1 MISRQDMNQ
10 YSHFAVGEADL
21 IRPDTHADPANW
33 RLIRR
38 LQTPDR
44 YNDPQDG
51 TIKRALVIDVETT
64 GLSIEND
71 DVIQL
76 AMLPFEYEA
85 ESGRI
90 LAVHKSLAFD
100 RLREPAMPISE
111 EASIIT
117 GITDDMVTGKHI
129 DESDVAVVV
138 ANANLI
144 IAHNASFDRPMVE
157 HLWHC
162 FSEKPWACTLSS
174 VDWLREG
181 YGSGKLDYLGM
192 QFGWFYDGHR
202 AMADCE
208 ACLAL
213 LAQVLPNSGRRVMEL
228 VREAAL
234 RDDHLIRAVDAP
246 FDLKDKLRQR
256 GYRWRPADVPHGK
269 VWWTVTA
276 EPEAEITWL
285 RSEIYGREA
294 RIPVHPITAFER
306 YSDRLWNFD

>member
-1 MISRQDMNQ
+1 MNQ
-10 YSHFAVGEADL
+10 YSQFAIEEAEL
-21 IRPDTHADPANW
+21 IRPDTQADPANW

-38 LQTPDR
+38 LQMPDR
-44 YNDPQDG
+44 FNDPQG
-51 TIKRALVIDVETT
+51 GAVKRALVIDVETT
-64 GLSIEND
+64 GLSTEND
-71 DVIQL
+71 DVVQL
-76 AMLPFEYEA
+76 AMLPFDYEA
-85 ESGRI
+85 ESGLI
-90 LAVHKSLAFD
+90 LTVHKAMAFD
-100 RLREPAMPISE
+100 SLREPAVPISA
-111 EASIIT
+111 EASLIT
-117 GITDDMVTGKHI
+117 GITDKMVAGKSI
-129 DESDVAVVV
+129 DDAAVANVV

-157 HLWHC
+157 RHWNC
-162 FSEKPWACTLSS
+162 FAEKPWACTLTS
-174 VDWLREG
+174 VDWPREG
-181 YGSGKLDYLGM
+181 YGSGKLEYLGM
-192 QFGWFYDGHR
+192 QFGWFYDGHQ

-213 LAQVLPNSGRRVMEL
+213 LAQTLPKSGRRVMQL
-228 VREAAL
+228 VREEAL
-234 RDDHLIRAVDAP
+234 QDDHLIRAVDAP

>member
-1 MISRQDMNQ
+1 MNQ

-44 YNDPQDG
+44 YNDPQGG

-64 GLSIEND
+64 GLSTEND
-71 DVIQL
+71 DIIQL
-76 AMLPFEYEA
+76 AMLPFDYEA

-90 LAVHKSLAFD
+90 LTVHKAQAFD
-100 RLREPAMPISE
+100 QLREPAVPISE
-111 EASIIT
+111 EASLIN
-117 GITDDMVTGKHI
+117 GITNEMVAGKSI
-129 DESDVAVVV
+129 DGSAVATVV
-138 ANANLI
+138 ANADLI

-157 HLWHC
+157 RHWKC
-162 FSEKPWACTLSS
+162 FAEKPWACTLTSI
-174 VDWLREG
+174 DWLREG
-181 YGSGKLDYLGM
+181 YSSGKLDYLGM

-213 LAQVLPNSGRRVMEL
+213 LAQTLPLFGRRVMEL

-234 RDDHLIRAVDAP
+234 KDDHLVRAVDAP

-256 GYRWRPADVPHGK
+256 GYRWRPADLQNGR
-269 VWWTVTA
+269 VWWTVTV
-276 EPEAEITWL
+276 EPEAEIAWL
-285 RSEIYGREA
+285 HSEIYGREA
-294 RIPVHPITAFER
+294 PIPIHPITAFER

>member
-1 MISRQDMNQ
+1 MNQ
-10 YSHFAVGEADL
+10 YSQFAIEEAEL
-21 IRPDTHADPANW
+21 IRPDTQADPANW

-38 LQTPDR
+38 LQMPDR
-44 YNDPQDG
+44 FNDPQG
-51 TIKRALVIDVETT
+51 GAVKRALVIDVETT
-64 GLSIEND
+64 GLSTEND
-71 DVIQL
+71 DVVQL
-76 AMLPFEYEA
+76 AMLPFDYEA
-85 ESGRI
+85 ESGLI
-90 LAVHKSLAFD
+90 LTVHKAMAFD
-100 RLREPAMPISE
+100 SLREPAVPISA
-111 EASIIT
+111 EASLIT
-117 GITDDMVTGKHI
+117 GITDKMVAGKSI
-129 DESDVAVVV
+129 DDAAVANVV

-157 HLWHC
+157 RHWNC
-162 FSEKPWACTLSS
+162 FAEKPWACTLTS

-181 YGSGKLDYLGM
+181 YGSGKLEYLGM
-192 QFGWFYDGHR
+192 QFGWFYDGHQ

-213 LAQVLPNSGRRVMEL
+213 LAQTLPKSGRRVMQL
-228 VREAAL
+228 VREEAL
-234 RDDHLIRAVDAP
+234 QDDHLIRAVDAP

>member
-1 MISRQDMNQ
+1 MNQ
-10 YSHFAVGEADL
+10 YSHFAVEEADL
-21 IRPDTHADPANW
+21 IRADSQAEAENW

-38 LQTPDR
+38 LKTPDM
-44 YNDPQDG
+44 YNDPRDG
-51 TIKRALVIDVETT
+51 KIKRALVIDVETT

-90 LAVHKSLAFD
+90 LTVHKSLAFE
-100 RLREPAMPISE
+100 RLREPAKPISE
-111 EASIIT
+111 EASLIT
-117 GITDDMVTGKHI
+117 GITDEMVAGKAI
-129 DESDVAVVV
+129 DESEVAIVV
-138 ANANLI
+138 ANMDLI

-157 HLWHC
+157 HLWSC
-162 FSEKPWACTLSS
+162 FSDKPWACTLTS

-181 YGSGKLDYLGM
+181 YSSGKLDYLGM
-192 QFGWFYDGHR
+192 QFGWFYDGHQ

-213 LAQVLPNSGRRVMEL
+213 LAQELPISGRRVMAA

-234 RDDHLIRAVDAP
+234 RDDHLICAVDAP
-246 FDLKDKLRQR
+246 YDLRDRLKQR
-256 GYRWRPADVPHGK
+256 GYHWRPADLPNGK
-269 VWWTVTA
+269 VWWTLA
-276 EPEAEITWL
+276 REPEAEISWL
-285 RSEIYGREA
+285 RKEIYGWEA
-294 RIPVHPITAFER
+294 PIPARPITAFER

>member
-1 MISRQDMNQ
+1 MNQ
-10 YSHFAVGEADL
+10 YSQFAIEEAEL
-21 IRPDTHADPANW
+21 IRPDTQADPANW

-38 LQTPDR
+38 LQMPDR
-44 YNDPQDG
+44 FNDPQG
-51 TIKRALVIDVETT
+51 GAVKRALVIDVETT
-64 GLSIEND
+64 GLSTEND
-71 DVIQL
+71 DVVQL
-76 AMLPFEYEA
+76 AMLPFDYEA
-85 ESGRI
+85 ESGLI
-90 LAVHKSLAFD
+90 LTVHKAMAFD
-100 RLREPAMPISE
+100 SLREPAVPISA
-111 EASIIT
+111 EASLIT
-117 GITDDMVTGKHI
+117 GITDKMVAGKSI
-129 DESDVAVVV
+129 DDAAVANVV

-157 HLWHC
+157 RHWNC
-162 FSEKPWACTLSS
+162 FAEKPWACTLTS

-181 YGSGKLDYLGM
+181 YGSGKLEYLGM
-192 QFGWFYDGHR
+192 QFGWFYDGHQ

-213 LAQVLPNSGRRVMEL
+213 LAQTLPKSGRRVMQL
-228 VREAAL
+228 VREEAL
-234 RDDHLIRAVDAP
+234 QDDHLIRAVDAP

-294 RIPVHPITAFER
+294 SIPVHRGCSEFRVIG
-306 YSDRLWNFD
+306 LI

>member
-1 MISRQDMNQ
+1 MNQ

-90 LAVHKSLAFD
+90 LTVHKSLSFD
-100 RLREPAMPISE
+100 QLREPAMPIPDE
-111 EASIIT
+111 ISIIT
-117 GITDDMVTGKHI
+117 GITDDMVTGKNI
-129 DESDVAVVV
+129 DESDVSTVV
-138 ANANLI
+138 ANTDLI

-157 HLWHC
+157 RLWHC
-162 FSEKPWACTLSS
+162 FSDKPWACTLAS

-213 LAQVLPNSGRRVMEL
+213 LAQELPKSGQRVMAA
-228 VREAAL
+228 VRESALQDDYLVCAIDAPYDL
-234 RDDHLIRAVDAP
+234 RDQ
-246 FDLKDKLRQR
+246 LKRR
-256 GYRWRPADVPHGK
+256 GYRWRPADLPNGK
-269 VWWTVTA
+269 VWWTLA
-276 EPEAEITWL
+276 KEPEAEITWL
-285 RSEIYGREA
+285 RKVIYGWEA
-294 RIPVHPITAFER
+294 PIPARPITAFER

>member
-1 MISRQDMNQ
+1 MNQ
-10 YSHFAVGEADL
+10 YSQFAIEEAEL
-21 IRPDTHADPANW
+21 IRPDTQADPANW

-38 LQTPDR
+38 LQMPDR
-44 YNDPQDG
+44 FNDPQG
-51 TIKRALVIDVETT
+51 GAVKRALVIDVETT
-64 GLSIEND
+64 GLSTEND
-71 DVIQL
+71 DVVQL
-76 AMLPFEYEA
+76 AMLPFDYEA
-85 ESGRI
+85 ESGLI
-90 LAVHKSLAFD
+90 LTVHKAMAFD
-100 RLREPAMPISE
+100 SLREPAVPISA
-111 EASIIT
+111 EASLIT
-117 GITDDMVTGKHI
+117 GITDKMVAGKSI
-129 DESDVAVVV
+129 DDAAVANVV

-157 HLWHC
+157 RHWNC
-162 FSEKPWACTLSS
+162 FAEKPWACTLTS
-174 VDWLREG
+174 VEWLREG
-181 YGSGKLDYLGM
+181 YGSGKLEYLGM
-192 QFGWFYDGHR
+192 QFGWFYDGHQ

-213 LAQVLPNSGRRVMEL
+213 LAQTLPKSGRRVMQL
-228 VREAAL
+228 VREEAL
-234 RDDHLIRAVDAP
+234 QDDHLIRAVDAP

>member
-1 MISRQDMNQ
+1 MNQ
-10 YSHFAVGEADL
+10 YSHFADEEADL
-21 IRPDTHADPANW
+21 IRKDTQANPANW

-38 LQTPDR
+38 LQTPER
-44 YNDPQDG
+44 YNDPQGG

-90 LAVHKSLAFD
+90 LTVHKSMAFD
-100 RLREPAMPISE
+100 RLREPALPISD
-111 EASIIT
+111 EASMIT
-117 GITDDMVTGKHI
+117 GITDDMVMGKHI

-138 ANANLI
+138 TKADLI

-162 FSEKPWACTLSS
+162 FSEKPWGCTLTSI
-174 VDWLREG
+174 DWLREG

-192 QFGWFYDGHR
+192 QFGWFYDGHQ
-202 AMADCE
+202 AMSDCE

-213 LAQVLPNSGRRVMEL
+213 LAQALPNSGQTVMTA

-234 RDDHLIRAVDAP
+234 LKDHLVCAVDAP

-256 GYRWRPADVPHGK
+256 G
-269 VWWTVTA
+269 
-276 EPEAEITWL
+276 
-285 RSEIYGREA
+285 
-294 RIPVHPITAFER
+294 
-306 YSDRLWNFD
+306 

>member
-1 MISRQDMNQ
+1 MNQ
-10 YSHFAVGEADL
+10 YSQFAIEEAEL
-21 IRPDTHADPANW
+21 IRPDTQADPANW

-38 LQTPDR
+38 LQMPDR
-44 YNDPQDG
+44 FNDPQG
-51 TIKRALVIDVETT
+51 GAVKRALVIDVETT
-64 GLSIEND
+64 GLSTEND
-71 DVIQL
+71 DVVQL
-76 AMLPFEYEA
+76 AMLPFDYEA
-85 ESGRI
+85 ESGLI
-90 LAVHKSLAFD
+90 LTVHKAMAFD
-100 RLREPAMPISE
+100 SLREPAVPISA
-111 EASIIT
+111 EASLIT
-117 GITDDMVTGKHI
+117 GITDKMVAGKSI
-129 DESDVAVVV
+129 DDAAVANVV

-157 HLWHC
+157 RHWNC
-162 FSEKPWACTLSS
+162 FAEKPWACTLTS

-181 YGSGKLDYLGM
+181 YGSGKLEYLGM
-192 QFGWFYDGHR
+192 QFGWFYDGHQ

-213 LAQVLPNSGRRVMEL
+213 LAQTLPKSGRRVMQL
-228 VREAAL
+228 VREEAL
-234 RDDHLIRAVDAP
+234 QDDHLIRAVDAP

-294 RIPVHPITAFER
+294 SIPVHPITAFER
-306 YSDRLWNFD
+306 YSERLWNFGE

>member
-1 MISRQDMNQ
+1 MNQ
-10 YSHFAVGEADL
+10 YSHFANEEADL
-21 IRPDTHADPANW
+21 IRPDSQADPANW
-33 RLIRR
+33 RLLRR

-44 YNDPQDG
+44 YNDPPGG
-51 TIKRALVIDVETT
+51 TVKRALVIDVETT
-64 GLSIEND
+64 GLSTEND

-90 LAVHKSLAFD
+90 LTVHKSLAFD
-100 RLREPAMPISE
+100 QLREPAMPIPE
-111 EASIIT
+111 EISIIT
-117 GITDDMVTGKHI
+117 GITDDMVIGKNI
-129 DESDVAVVV
+129 DESDVSTVV
-138 ANANLI
+138 ADTDLI

-157 HLWHC
+157 RLWYC

-181 YGSGKLDYLGM
+181 YGSGKLDYLGI

-202 AMADCE
+202 AMSDCE

-213 LAQVLPNSGRRVMEL
+213 LAQTLPKSERKVMSA

-234 RDDHLIRAVDAP
+234 QSDCLVRAVDAP
-246 FDLKDKLRQR
+246 FELKDSLRQR
-256 GYRWRPADVPHGK
+256 GYRWRPPELPNGK
-269 VWWTVTA
+269 VWWTVVTDPDA
-276 EPEAEITWL
+276 ELSWL

-294 RIPVHPITAFER
+294 SIPIRPITAMER
-306 YSDRLWNFD
+306 YSERIWNFDE